1 MSQRRAIVALAGS
14 AVALGVLL
22 LGPAGATS
30 GISAQSSHP
39 SQVAPTALLSSP
51 TSAEGLI
58 QRQAS
63 CLDLP
68 ISSAV
73 IQPSSCWDTGPTS
86 MLIAGTAP
94 DEAGA
99 GAVAVIDGQSQSF
112 TNMPDAGQLQVVH
125 VAGAAACVQD
135 ARGGEHS
142 VNLTDGQVAIAAA
155 ASCAAATSAA
165 GLNSKADVTPDG
177 RVATATL
184 TADQLAPSVTPSYY
198 EYYSYLSDCSAG
210 ATAACPLYEQGQQT
224 TTPSQ
229 DGIVVLDFGAP
240 CSSTASPAQ
249 YGVQLFE
256 SSSCTPDSSLQ
267 GLVQEWIDGYESAH
281 GAGTPALT
289 LAVGT
294 SNSQNAIDPAPYEPA
309 SLALSAQ
316 AWYSLVTAPFSVSSA
331 PLVLWSASDMEEASS
346 GWWDGADTVSWVQ
359 DYSQAA
365 GFSAGQGCALS
376 QRGLLADYGD
386 DILGGSGS
394 GDSWST
400 SDVYDVSQGTPGAC
414 AVPEIYYASM
424 ATEWSALSQA
434 FAQPSGAPGITFSG
448 LMVEAVSGTLSGNS
462 AWADL
467 QSDTSQNPAIP
478 AITQIAPYGD
488 HQVQGPPPEVTAI
501 FPDIGPA
508 AGGQTITVTGQG
520 FVGAT
525 ALYFGTTAATS
536 YQVISSTKITAV
548 TPAGS
553 GPTTITVTGPTG
565 NSPAS
570 AGSTIYYLVA
580 SAYAATAPSRVLD
593 TRPGS
598 GQTGASHS
606 LGPGADYT
614 LNLEGVDGIPSGATA
629 VVLNVTGVDASAAT
643 YITLYP
649 AGGTLPTASNL
660 NLGVGETIA
669 NLVTVAL
676 GSTDA
681 VTIYNHAGTINVVA
695 DLEGWYAPGTGPSG
709 LYNPVVPS
717 RITDT
722 RSGSG
727 QPNAGHPLQPGGTL
741 TVEVAGAGDIP
752 SSGVAA
758 VAMNVT
764 AVSPTSSGYVTA
776 YPAGS
781 SQPVAS
787 NLNFVAGE
795 TVPNRVIVPLGSSGS
810 VSFYNATGTTQLV
823 VDVDGW
829 FSATG
834 GSGTGGPF
842 VSIPPVRITDTRAGS
857 GLPNAGATVAPEG
870 SLVVQVAGV
879 DGVPAMGQSGAPT
892 AVVCN
897 VTAIDGTASSYLTVY
912 PNGVRPLASD
922 LNWRAGATVT
932 NLVLVEVSPSGLITL
947 FNWAGQVNVV
957 VDLEGWYTG

>member
-1 MSQRRAIVALAGS
+1 
-14 AVALGVLL
+14 
-22 LGPAGATS
+22 
-30 GISAQSSHP
+30 
-39 SQVAPTALLSSP
+39 
-51 TSAEGLI
+51 
-58 QRQAS
+58 
-63 CLDLP
+63 
-68 ISSAV
+68 
-73 IQPSSCWDTGPTS
+73 

-94 DEAGA
+94 NETGA
-99 GAVAVIDGQSQSF
+99 GAVAVIDGQSQSV
-112 TNMPDAGQLQVVH
+112 TDIPDAGRLQVAQ
-125 VAGAAACVQD
+125 VAGAAACVRD
-135 ARGGEHS
+135 ASGGDHS
-142 VNLTDGQVAIAAA
+142 VDLSDGQVAIAAA
-155 ASCAAATSAA
+155 TSCSFRTTAA
-165 GLNSKADVTPDG
+165 GLATKAGVTHDG

-198 EYYSYLSDCSAG
+198 EYYSYLSDCSADTG
-210 ATAACPLYEQGQQT
+210 AACPLYEQGQQT

-281 GAGTPALT
+281 GAGTPDLT

-316 AWYSLVTAPFSVSSA
+316 AWYSLVTAPYSVSAA

-346 GWWDGADTVSWVQ
+346 GWWDGADTVTWVQ

-376 QRGLLADYGD
+376 QRGFLADYGD

-394 GDSWST
+394 EDSWST

-414 AVPEIYYASM
+414 AVPELYYASM

-434 FAQPSGAPGITFSG
+434 FALPSGAAGITFSG

-467 QSDTSQNPAIP
+467 QADTSQSPAIP

-488 HQVQGPPPEVTAI
+488 YQVQGPPPEVTTI
-501 FPDIGPA
+501 SPDIGLA
-508 AGGQTITVTGQG
+508 AGGRTVTITGQG
-520 FVGAT
+520 FAGAT
-525 ALYFGTTAATS
+525 AVYFGTTAATS
-536 YQVISSTKITAV
+536 YQVISSTEITAV

-553 GPTTITVTGPTG
+553 GPTTITVPGPNG

-570 AGSTIYYLVA
+570 AGSTFYYLE
-580 SAYAATAPSRVLD
+580 SSTYTATAPSRVLD
-593 TRPGS
+593 TRPCS
-598 GQTGASHS
+598 GQTGAGHS
-606 LGPGADYT
+606 LGPRASYT

-643 YITLYP
+643 YLTLYP
-649 AGGTLPTASNL
+649 SGGALPTASNL
-660 NLGVGETIA
+660 NLGAGETTA

-676 GSTDA
+676 GAGDA
-681 VTIYNHAGTINVVA
+681 VTIYNHAGTANVVA
-695 DLEGWYAPGTGPSG
+695 DLEGWYASGSGPAG
-709 LYNPVVPS
+709 LYTPVVPS

-722 RSGSG
+722 RTGGG

-741 TVEVAGAGDIP
+741 TVTVAGAGDVP
-752 SSGVAA
+752 ASGVAA

-787 NLNFVAGE
+787 NLNFVGGE

-829 FSATG
+829 FSTAG
-834 GSGTGGPF
+834 GSSAGGEF
-842 VSIPPVRITDTRAGS
+842 VSIPPVRITDTRSGS
-857 GLPNAGATVAPEG
+857 GFPNASATLAPEG

-879 DGVPAMGQSGAPT
+879 DGVSAMGQSGAPT

-897 VTAIDGTASSYLTVY
+897 VTATEGTASSYLTVY
-912 PNGVRPLASD
+912 PNGTRPVASD
-922 LNWRAGATVT
+922 LNWRTGATVT
-932 NLVLVEVSPSGLITL
+932 NLVLVEVSPSGSITL
-947 FNWAGQVNVV
+947 FNWAGRVNVV
-957 VDLEGWYTG
+957 VDLEGWYTS

>member
-1 MSQRRAIVALAGS
+1 
-14 AVALGVLL
+14 
-22 LGPAGATS
+22 
-30 GISAQSSHP
+30 
-39 SQVAPTALLSSP
+39 
-51 TSAEGLI
+51 
-58 QRQAS
+58 
-63 CLDLP
+63 
-68 ISSAV
+68 
-73 IQPSSCWDTGPTS
+73 

-94 DEAGA
+94 DEGGA
-99 GAVAVIDGQSQSF
+99 GAVAVIDGQSQFF
-112 TNMPDAGQLQVVH
+112 TDIPDAGRLHVVH

-135 ARGGEHS
+135 ASGRYHL
-142 VNLTDGQVAIAAA
+142 VNLTDGQVVIAAA

-165 GLNSKADVTPDG
+165 GFGSQADVTPDG
-177 RVATATL
+177 RAVAATL
-184 TADQLAPSVTPSYY
+184 TAEQLAPSVTPSYY

-229 DGIVVLDFGAP
+229 AGIVVLDFGAP

-256 SSSCTPDSSLQ
+256 SSSCTPDSNLQ
-267 GLVQEWIDGYESAH
+267 GLVQEWIYGYESAH

-316 AWYSLVTAPFSVSSA
+316 AWYSLVTAPYSVSAA

-346 GWWDGADTVSWVQ
+346 GWWDGADTVTWVQ
-359 DYSQAA
+359 DYSKAA

-376 QRGLLADYGD
+376 QRGFLADYGD

-394 GDSWST
+394 EDSWST

-414 AVPEIYYASM
+414 AVPEIYYSSM

-434 FAQPSGAPGITFSG
+434 FAQPSAAGITFSG

-467 QSDTSQNPAIP
+467 QADTSQSPAVP

-488 HQVQGPPPEVTAI
+488 YQVLGPPPQVTAI
-501 FPDIGPA
+501 SPDIGLA
-508 AGGQTITVTGQG
+508 AGGQTITVTGRG
-520 FVGAT
+520 FAGAS

-536 YQVISSTKITAV
+536 YQVMSSTEITAV

-570 AGSTIYYLVA
+570 AGSTFYYLE
-580 SAYAATAPSRVLD
+580 SSDYTATAPSRVLD

-598 GQTGASHS
+598 GQTGAGHS
-606 LGPGADYT
+606 LGPGASYT

-629 VVLNVTGVDASAAT
+629 VVLNVTAVDAPAAT
-643 YITLYP
+643 YLTLYP
-649 AGGTLPTASNL
+649 AGGARPIASNL
-660 NLGVGETIA
+660 NLGVGETTA

-676 GSTDA
+676 GAADA
-681 VTIYNHAGTINVVA
+681 VTIYNHAGTVNVVA
-695 DLEGWYAPGTGPSG
+695 DLEGWYAPGTGPAG
-709 LYNPVVPS
+709 LYTPVVPS

-722 RSGSG
+722 RAGSG

-741 TVEVAGAGDIP
+741 TVNVAGAGDIP
-752 SSGVAA
+752 TSGVDA

-764 AVSPTSSGYVTA
+764 AVGPTSSGYVTA

-795 TVPNRVIVPLGSSGS
+795 TVPNRVIVPLGNSGS

-829 FSATG
+829 FSTAG
-834 GSGTGGPF
+834 GSGAGGAF
-842 VSIPPVRITDTRAGS
+842 VSIPPVRITDTRTSS
-857 GLPNAGATVAPEG
+857 GFPNAGATLASEG

-897 VTAIDGTASSYLTVY
+897 VTATGGTASSYLSVY
-912 PNGVRPLASD
+912 PYGTRPIASD

-932 NLVLVEVSPSGLITL
+932 NLVLVEVSPSGSITL
-947 FNWAGQVNVV
+947 FNWAGRVNVI
-957 VDLEGWYTG
+957 VDLEGWYTS